1 MNNQD
6 LQTFLN
12 IIDGRIKK
20 YINEN
25 KLLKQYCAIIT
36 GFVEN
41 NNFTKYKARLL
52 GDEEEFV
59 FLNKTGESLKI
70 GDFVYIQTVGT
81 DLNTGVII
89 YKTQES
95 LGDFI
100 IEQGT
105 TGIWTWEKW
114 ASGKAVCWGNVD
126 VYYQD
131 VNKLTTTVDFPFE
144 IIGDI
149 FAQVTKIAG
158 TDAYDTLYATTCYE
172 ATSTQ
177 IIIALCNS
185 GEEFGG
191 SDTLKLSV
199 YVIGKWK

>member
-25 KLLKQYCAIIT
+25 KLLKQYCGRIT

-41 NNFTKYKARLL
+41 NNFTKYKVRLL

-105 TGIWTWEKW
+105 TDIWTWEKW
-114 ASGKAVCWGNVD
+114 NSGKAVCWGNVD
-126 VYYQD
+126 MSNAVSQGENNCYVSIIFPLTFTSIPSVQTSNCSTAPAAHYGSIYSSARGVQTSQCQISMRYPTGLPEVYQ
-131 VNKLTTTVDFPFE
+131 
-144 IIGDI
+144 
-149 FAQVTKIAG
+149 
-158 TDAYDTLYATTCYE
+158 
-172 ATSTQ
+172 
-177 IIIALCNS
+177 
-185 GEEFGG
+185 
-191 SDTLKLSV
+191 SV